1 MLDSADIGFIKM
13 SKNRN
18 KRFNFTKK
26 TPPVQNADSGFES
39 LNPQNF
45 TNESTGGSIAESPAQ
60 NDKVNYSELTNIE
73 LARIIVENSWSQ
85 RAESTLNRLSKDELI
100 FICKNQ
106 SDESLERVSKA
117 NVESANDIVTAFID
131 LLDEV
136 HKARDGESN
145 KESLK
150 KFTAKQSTSLAP
162 FLNSLAY
169 SNFGL
174 LALGAGLMLLAVDS
188 FWGFKRVGGLFGFKS
203 RIVEVSNAKN

>member
-1 MLDSADIGFIKM
+1 M

-18 KRFNFTKK
+18 KRFNFTQK
-26 TPPVQNADSGFES
+26 TPPAQNADSGFES
-39 LNPQNF
+39 LNPLNV
-45 TNESTGGSIAESPAQ
+45 NSESSGVGVAESPAQ
-60 NDKVNYSELTNIE
+60 SEKVNYSELTNIE
-73 LARIIVENSWSQ
+73 LARIIVENGWSQ

-150 KFTAKQSTSLAP
+150 KFTAKQSVSLAP
-162 FLNSLAY
+162 FLNSLAHT
-169 SNFGL
+169 NFGL
-174 LALGAGLMLLAVDS
+174 ITLGAGLTLLAVDS
-188 FWGFKRVGGLFGFKS
+188 FWGFKRVGEFFGFKS
-203 RIVEVSNAKN
+203 SVVEVKSGKN

>member
-1 MLDSADIGFIKM
+1 M

-18 KRFNFTKK
+18 KRFNFTQK
-26 TPPVQNADSGFES
+26 QA
-39 LNPQNF
+39 
-45 TNESTGGSIAESPAQ
+45 PAQ
-60 NDKVNYSELTNIE
+60 NAESGLESQNLQNASGESLGASVAEAPTQSDKAKNFAELTNIE
-73 LARIIVENSWSQ
+73 LARIIVENGWSN

-117 NVESANDIVTAFID
+117 NVESASDIVAAFID

-136 HKARDGESN
+136 HKARDGEFN

-150 KFTAKQSTSLAP
+150 KFTQKQSTSLAP

-174 LALGAGLMLLAVDS
+174 VALGAGLALLSVDS
-188 FWGFKRVGGLFGFKS
+188 FWGFKRVGGIFGFKTS
-203 RIVEVSNAKN
+203 VVEAKSGEK

>member
-1 MLDSADIGFIKM
+1 M

-18 KRFNFTKK
+18 KRFNFTQKQA
-26 TPPVQNADSGFES
+26 PAQNADSGFES
-39 LNPQNF
+39 PNPLNLSG
-45 TNESTGGSIAESPAQ
+45 ESVGASVAEVPTQSE
-60 NDKVNYSELTNIE
+60 KVKANYSEMTNIE
-73 LARIIVENSWSQ
+73 LARIIVENGWSQ

-117 NVESANDIVTAFID
+117 NVESASDIVTAFID

-150 KFTAKQSTSLAP
+150 KFTQKQSTSLAP

-174 LALGAGLMLLAVDS
+174 VALGAGLALLSVDS
-188 FWGFKRVGGLFGFKS
+188 FWGFKRIGGIFGFKS
-203 RIVEVSNAKN
+203 AVVEVKSGKE

>member
-1 MLDSADIGFIKM
+1 M

-18 KRFNFTKK
+18 KRFNFTQK
-26 TPPVQNADSGFES
+26 QA
-39 LNPQNF
+39 
-45 TNESTGGSIAESPAQ
+45 PAQ
-60 NDKVNYSELTNIE
+60 NAESGLESQNLQNASGESLGASVAEAPTQSDKAKNFAELTNIE
-73 LARIIVENSWSQ
+73 LARIIVENGWSN

-100 FICKNQ
+100 FICKNK

-117 NVESANDIVTAFID
+117 NVESASDIVAAFID

-136 HKARDGESN
+136 HKARDGEFN

-150 KFTAKQSTSLAP
+150 KFTQKQSTSLAP

-174 LALGAGLMLLAVDS
+174 VALGAGLALLSVDS
-188 FWGFKRVGGLFGFKS
+188 FWGFKRVGGIFGFKTS
-203 RIVEVSNAKN
+203 VVEAKSGEK

>member
-1 MLDSADIGFIKM
+1 M

-18 KRFNFTKK
+18 KSFNFTQKQASA
-26 TPPVQNADSGFES
+26 QNADSGFKS
-39 LNPQNF
+39 LNLSNSSG
-45 TNESTGGSIAESPAQ
+45 ESVGASVADTPTQSE
-60 NDKVNYSELTNIE
+60 NVKVNYSEMTNIE
-73 LARIIVENSWSQ
+73 LARIIVENAWSQ

-150 KFTAKQSTSLAP
+150 KFTQKQSTSLAP

-174 LALGAGLMLLAVDS
+174 VALGAGLALLAVDS
-188 FWGFKRVGGLFGFKS
+188 FWGFKRVGGIFGFKS
-203 RIVEVSNAKN
+203 AVVEAKNVKN

>member
-1 MLDSADIGFIKM
+1 M

-18 KRFNFTKK
+18 KRFNFTQK
-26 TPPVQNADSGFES
+26 QA
-39 LNPQNF
+39 
-45 TNESTGGSIAESPAQ
+45 PAQ
-60 NDKVNYSELTNIE
+60 NAESGLESQNLQNASGESVGASVAEASTQSEKAKNFAELTNIE
-73 LARIIVENSWSQ
+73 LARIIVENGWSN

-117 NVESANDIVTAFID
+117 NVESASDIVAAFID

-150 KFTAKQSTSLAP
+150 KFTQKQSTSLAP

-174 LALGAGLMLLAVDS
+174 VALGAGLALLSVDS
-188 FWGFKRVGGLFGFKS
+188 FWGFKRVGGIFGFKTS
-203 RIVEVSNAKN
+203 VVEAKSGEK

>member
-1 MLDSADIGFIKM
+1 M

-18 KRFNFTKK
+18 KRFNFTQKQS
-26 TPPVQNADSGFES
+26 TAQNADSGLES
-39 LNPQNF
+39 MNPQNLSS
-45 TNESTGGSIAESPAQ
+45 ESVGVSGAETPAQ
-60 NDKVNYSELTNIE
+60 SEKNKNFAELTNIE
-73 LARIIVENSWSQ
+73 LARIIVENGWSQ

-117 NVESANDIVTAFID
+117 NVESANDIVVAFID

-150 KFTAKQSTSLAP
+150 KFTQKQSTSLAP

-174 LALGAGLMLLAVDS
+174 VALGAGLALLAVDS
-188 FWGFKRVGGLFGFKS
+188 FWGFKRVGGIFGFKTAV
-203 RIVEVSNAKN
+203 VEVENGKN

>member
-1 MLDSADIGFIKM
+1 M

-18 KRFNFTKK
+18 KRFNFTQKQA
-26 TPPVQNADSGFES
+26 PAQNADSGLES
-39 LNPQNF
+39 QNLQNLN
-45 TNESTGGSIAESPAQ
+45 NESISADRAEAPTQ
-60 NDKVNYSELTNIE
+60 GDKIKVNYSELTNIE
-73 LARIIVENSWSQ
+73 LARIIVENGWSQ

-150 KFTAKQSTSLAP
+150 KFTQKQSTSLAP

-174 LALGAGLMLLAVDS
+174 VALGAGLTLLSIDS

-203 RIVEVSNAKN
+203 SVVVGVQNGEK

>member
-1 MLDSADIGFIKM
+1 M

-18 KRFNFTKK
+18 KRFNFTQKQA
-26 TPPVQNADSGFES
+26 PAQNADSGFES
-39 LNPQNF
+39 LNLSN
-45 TNESTGGSIAESPAQ
+45 TSGESVGASVAGTPTQSE
-60 NDKVNYSELTNIE
+60 NVKVNYSEMTNIE
-73 LARIIVENSWSQ
+73 LARIIVENGWSQ

-150 KFTAKQSTSLAP
+150 KFTQKQSTSLAP

-174 LALGAGLMLLAVDS
+174 VALGAGLALLAVDS
-188 FWGFKRVGGLFGFKS
+188 FWGFKRVGGFFGFKS
-203 RIVEVSNAKN
+203 AVVEAKNVKN

>member
-1 MLDSADIGFIKM
+1 M

-18 KRFNFTKK
+18 KRFNFTQKQA
-26 TPPVQNADSGFES
+26 PAQNADSGLES
-39 LNPQNF
+39 QNLK
-45 TNESTGGSIAESPAQ
+45 NANGESVGASVAEVPTQ
-60 NDKVNYSELTNIE
+60 GDKIKNYAELTNIE
-73 LARIIVENSWSQ
+73 LARIIVENGWSS

-117 NVESANDIVTAFID
+117 NVESASDIVAAFID

-150 KFTAKQSTSLAP
+150 KFTQKQSMSLAP

-174 LALGAGLMLLAVDS
+174 VALGAGLALLSVDS
-188 FWGFKRVGGLFGFKS
+188 FWGFKRVGGIFGFKS
-203 RIVEVSNAKN
+203 AVVEAQSGEK